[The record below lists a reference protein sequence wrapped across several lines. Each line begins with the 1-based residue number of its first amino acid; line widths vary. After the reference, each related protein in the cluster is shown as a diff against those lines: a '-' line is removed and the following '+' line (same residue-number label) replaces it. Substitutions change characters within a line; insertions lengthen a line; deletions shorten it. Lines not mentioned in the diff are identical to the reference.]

1 MMAFGMQV
9 RKIMRIA
16 VLESAA
22 MGVCASLS
30 GTGLGI
36 LLLNYLVYTVFPTV
50 IPDIGVTMNVSGE
63 TYAITLILGVV
74 AVGIAPVLT
83 VRKLL
88 KTNIPS
94 ALKVLE

>member
-1 MMAFGMQV
+1 
-9 RKIMRIA
+9 MRMA

-22 MGVCASLS
+22 MGLCATLI

-36 LLLNYLVYTVFPTV
+36 LLLNYFVYTVFPTV
-50 IPDIGVTMNVSGE
+50 VPDIGVTMNVSLR
-63 TYAITLILGVV
+63 TYVITVILGVV
-74 AVGIAPVLT
+74 AVGIAPILT

-88 KTNIPS
+88 RTNIPS